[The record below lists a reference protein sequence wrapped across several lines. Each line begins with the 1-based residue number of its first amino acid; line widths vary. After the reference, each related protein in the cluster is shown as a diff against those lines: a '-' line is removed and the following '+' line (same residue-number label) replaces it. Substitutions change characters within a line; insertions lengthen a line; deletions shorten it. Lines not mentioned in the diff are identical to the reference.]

1 MPAEP
6 PVWRIER
13 HEDVRE
19 DAPGYFVPST
29 ELPEAAIGDRVVV
42 TAASSGQERW
52 GTVSDVLDD
61 DVRGRFVV
69 VDLE

>member
-1 MPAEP
+1 
-6 PVWRIER
+6 VWRIER

-19 DAPGYFVPST
+19 DAPGYFVPSS
-29 ELPEAAIGDRVVV
+29 ELPEAAVGDAVVV
-42 TAASSGQERW
+42 TAASSGQERS
-52 GTVSDVLDD
+52 GKVVDVLDD

>member
-1 MPAEP
+1 M
-6 PVWRIER
+6 WRIER

-19 DAPGYFVPST
+19 DAPGYFVPSS

-42 TAASSGQERW
+42 TAAASGQERW
-52 GTVSDVLDD
+52 GTVADVLDD
-61 DVRGRFVV
+61 DERGRFVV

>member
-19 DAPGYFVPST
+19 DAPGYFVPAT
-29 ELPEAAIGDRVVV
+29 ELPQASVGDAVVV
-42 TAASSGQERW
+42 SASSSGQERW
-52 GTVSDVLDD
+52 GTVVDVLDD

-69 VDLE
+69 IELE

>member
-1 MPAEP
+1 M
-6 PVWRIER
+6 WRIER

-19 DAPGYFVPST
+19 DAPGYFVPSS
-29 ELPEAAIGDRVVV
+29 ELPEAAVGDAVVV
-42 TAASSGQERW
+42 TAASSGQERS
-52 GTVSDVLDD
+52 GKVVDVLDD

>member
-1 MPAEP
+1 M
-6 PVWRIER
+6 WRIER

-69 VDLE
+69 IDLE